1 MATGLA
7 LGILAALRWREARMP
22 AQTYAYHYIRFHR
35 NTTMPEEE
43 LRGLLA
49 HHGFSIANM
58 GYRVIEDG
66 QFFEY
71 RMVMR
76 TTDPANTSRLADALR
91 QLELVREFRISPTG
105 D

>member
-1 MATGLA
+1 
-7 LGILAALRWREARMP
+7 
-22 AQTYAYHYIRFHR
+22 
-35 NTTMPEEE
+35 MPEEE
-43 LRGLLA
+43 LRGLLV

-76 TTDPANTSRLADALR
+76 TTDPANASRLADALR
-91 QLELVREFRISPTG
+91 QLELVREFRLSPTG